1 MKKTVFLL
9 LLTLFSGMIAT
20 NAQKPLKKPLHYVD
34 ADSVFY
40 MSKDFTNFR
49 LFPLFVDK
57 DAEFRRPQADKNRF
71 KARQKRW
78 QEKIL
83 PTVNIVGGAG
93 DEVGEAQAFGAAS
106 AIFEAADLFLHT
118 ADAHY
123 MNIVERALYNAV
135 PETFFGLSTVIDRRV
150 AATAML
156 VASCCTYATDKQG
169 IYVNLYSNSYAHI
182 ATKDFDVRID
192 QVTNMPFLAQV
203 KFRFGGIDAKG
214 QTLTMRF
221 RIPEWVTTDMPLY
234 VNGHDTPYE
243 IINGYAVVKRTWKT
257 NDEVYFILPIDPH
270 FEEHSDSLIM
280 RSGPM
285 LYTFDTLPADAVP
298 EEIVSSEED
307 EQSQMF
313 FYDVRFSTTAE
324 EKVYTAK
331 PYLLSTDNKRQLW
344 VRKKH

>member
-1 MKKTVFLL
+1 MKKAVFLL
-9 LLTLFSGMIAT
+9 LFMLLCGTMAT
-20 NAQKPLKKPLHYVD
+20 SAQKPLKKALTYVD

-49 LFPLFVDK
+49 IFPFFVDK
-57 DAEFRRPQADKNRF
+57 DAEFRRPQADKKHF

-78 QEKIL
+78 CEKIL
-83 PTVNIVGGAG
+83 PTVNIAGGAG

-106 AIFEAADLFLHT
+106 GVFEAADLFLHT

-156 VASCCTYATDKQG
+156 VASCCMYATDKQG

-192 QVTNMPFLAQV
+192 QITNMPYLPQV
-203 KFRFGGIDAKG
+203 KFRFAGLDAKG

-221 RIPEWVTTDMPLY
+221 RIPEWVSTELPLY

-243 IINGYAVVKRTWKT
+243 TVNGYAVVKRIWKT
-257 NDEVYFILPIDPH
+257 NDEVYFILPTDPC
-270 FEEHSDSLIM
+270 FEQHGDSLIM
-280 RSGPM
+280 RTGPM
-285 LYTFDTLPADAVP
+285 LYAFDTLPADAVP
-298 EEIVSSEED
+298 EEIIQSKED

-313 FYDVRFSTTAE
+313 FYDVRFSTADE
-324 EKVYTAK
+324 KKVYTAK
-331 PYLLSTDNKRQLW
+331 PYLLSTDTKRKLW
-344 VRKKH
+344 IRKKQ